1 MISEYKGKDL
11 KIRFE
16 PHPLIKSRRP
26 VYAWS
31 ISWYNKEIPRGIICR
46 GTLREGIQAAK
57 EWIDRP

>member
-1 MISEYKGKDL
+1 MISKYKGNSL

-31 ISWYNKEIPRGIICR
+31 ISWHHKKIPRGIFCR
-46 GTLREGIQAAK
+46 GTLKEAMHAAK
-57 EWIDRP
+57 EWIDKQ